1 MIGISFVIISRLN
14 ILQKQI
20 DNNEEINNVLLK
32 YGLSLIITIVTA
44 IINVIL
50 EASFETLT
58 ELEKH
63 ITMTNY
69 YLSYSIKLTLFTFL
83 TSSVIP
89 LVSNYLYNAGDYD
102 LLVTNML
109 IMFLTNSF
117 VTPILW
123 TINFN
128 FFLRK
133 LIQFIIEKLKIDY
146 CTQKKL
152 NKLYELPNM
161 KISNKYSYIAKT
173 LLMSFLYIPIFPQ
186 GIFISLLGFFL
197 GYFLEKYNFIN
208 MYKKPEMLNSYLC
221 DFYSNYFVVNYF
233 MLGIGNYIFIRDTNE
248 NNIWPLVNINL
259 FAILIIIPYNQ
270 ILCFDFISI
279 KESQLKDSQNYD
291 DVYFN
296 FYNDYERSNP
306 MTKKEGMKRFLEKL
320 KERGYINFMDEAIM
334 KNYNNINLMETYYKS
349 RQNFNNTLFRKAYAL
364 YDSKKG
370 ILKYKNFL
378 KFLMKGQFF
387 KRFVFNN
394 TLKKDKDKDKDK
406 EESTDLKTC
415 SKEVDI
421 NLNGYDFNE
430 ILNYNDLQTNKQKRN
445 TNTNIITDNENK
457 DQYINNANEKNYNN
471 TFTSS
476 IFTPLKTFLSS
487 KNQTIYNNNNE
498 NHNNDNKNIITDNE
512 NNSNLKKGEKNY
524 SINFIETSGSNINN
538 DNITP
543 PSKVEHE
550 EIQIE
555 ENYDFNAQQNI
566 ILNQYKNPF
575 YFTGIFGLDNIINS
589 NTSLSKN
596 DINDSNENINNKER
610 EN

>member
-1 MIGISFVIISRLN
+1 
-14 ILQKQI
+14 
-20 DNNEEINNVLLK
+20 
-32 YGLSLIITIVTA
+32 
-44 IINVIL
+44 
-50 EASFETLT
+50 
-58 ELEKH
+58 
-63 ITMTNY
+63 
-69 YLSYSIKLTLFTFL
+69 
-83 TSSVIP
+83 
-89 LVSNYLYNAGDYD
+89 
-102 LLVTNML
+102 
-109 IMFLTNSF
+109 
-117 VTPILW
+117 
-123 TINFN
+123 
-128 FFLRK
+128 
-133 LIQFIIEKLKIDY
+133 
-146 CTQKKL
+146 
-152 NKLYELPNM
+152 M

-306 MTKKEGMKRFLEKL
+306 MTKKEGMERFLNKL

-387 KRFVFNN
+387 KRFIFNN
-394 TLKKDKDKDKDK
+394 ALKKEI

-445 TNTNIITDNENK
+445 TNTNIITDNEKK
-457 DQYINNANEKNYNN
+457 DECINNANEKNYNN
-471 TFTSS
+471 TYSSS
-476 IFTPLKTFLSS
+476 IFTPLKTFLNT
-487 KNQTIYNNNNE
+487 KNQTIYNNTNE
-498 NHNNDNKNIITDNE
+498 NHNNDNKHIITDKE
-512 NNSNLKKGEKNY
+512 NNSDLKKGENNY
-524 SINFIETSGSNINN
+524 SINYIETSGTNINN
-538 DNITP
+538 DYITQQ
-543 PSKVEHE
+543 PSKLEHE

-555 ENYDFNAQQNI
+555 ENYDFNEQQNI

-575 YFTGIFGLDNIINS
+575 YFTGILGLDNIINS
-589 NTSLSKN
+589 NSSLTKN
-596 DINDSNENINNKER
+596 SINDNNENINNSKKE
-610 EN
+610 N